1 MARPVK
7 APTAAR
13 TGRIFGAGGLDPV
26 KRLAAITVQYL
37 VTQAAADDA
46 IMAGAGEDVV
56 SVEAEQVSELITLLR
71 FRLID
76 GMTRTMMI
84 RVSETSD

>member
-1 MARPVK
+1 MARPDK
-7 APTAAR
+7 APQAAR
-13 TGRIFGAGGLDPV
+13 AGRIFGVNGLDPV
-26 KRLAAITVQYL
+26 KRLAAVTVQYL
-37 VTQAAADDA
+37 ITQPGTIDA
-46 IMAGAGEDVV
+46 IMAGAGEDVAG
-56 SVEAEQVSELITLLR
+56 VEAEQVSELITLLR